1 METLLQGHLGL
12 EVLVAVHEHPRLH
25 LVEIAFL
32 PVLQCRQRLGEEL
45 AVVGL
50 HAHVDGTGQLHPDET
65 AVAGGVGEDVV
76 DVARGDEGCR
86 ARELLHMTAVGT
98 LDLHRGQLDD
108 VLQEALLHRGGDLVE
123 FIEVDD
129 EKLRH
134 RLQHLP
140 FLREDEVVVVAP
152 LQLPR
157 EETAAER
164 ALVVA
169 LLRDEEGTTLLPYW
183 WRR

>member
-1 METLLQGHLGL
+1 
-12 EVLVAVHEHPRLH
+12 
-25 LVEIAFL
+25 
-32 PVLQCRQRLGEEL
+32 
-45 AVVGL
+45 
-50 HAHVDGTGQLHPDET
+50 
-65 AVAGGVGEDVV
+65 
-76 DVARGDEGCR
+76 
-86 ARELLHMTAVGT
+86 MTAVGT

-108 VLQEALLHRGGDLVE
+108 VLQETLLRGGGNLVE

-157 EETAAER
+157 QETAAER

-169 LLRDEEGTTLLPYW
+169 LFRDEQGNCAVAVLVDAVGAPLFHHAEEPDVEPVRPVRVVGGHGACEGADVVLAVPFAVAVEEVFVDGVVVADIVRLQVVSHVLDAHADIGELHL
-183 WRR
+183 